1 MWVKICGACDVA
13 SARVIAEAGA
23 DAIGLNFVKRSKRRV
38 TFDDARAIAD
48 AVRGSVELVGVVED
62 YPIAEACELRQL
74 LGLDLVQL
82 YSTQSSIDEASLP
95 SWAFIAVG
103 LARPVDADRLARSAN
118 RRILVDACV
127 AGESGGTGVTL
138 DWTWVKGL
146 ASERAL
152 ILAGGLTPDN
162 VSEAITTVGPFGVD
176 VASGVEFPGKPGF
189 KDPELV
195 KRFVT
200 EARVAA
206 GRIESARPLNRS

>member
-38 TFDDARAIAD
+38 SFDDARAITD

-74 LGLDLVQL
+74 LGLDRVQF
-82 YSTQSSIDEASLP
+82 YSTQGPIDEASLP

-103 LARPVDADRLARSAN
+103 LAGPVDADRLARSAN

-162 VSEAITTVGPFGVD
+162 VAEAIATVAPFGVD
-176 VASGVEFPGKPGF
+176 VASGVEFPGRPGF
-189 KDPELV
+189 KNPELV
-195 KRFVT
+195 KRFVA

-206 GRIESARPLNRS
+206 GRIENARPLSRA